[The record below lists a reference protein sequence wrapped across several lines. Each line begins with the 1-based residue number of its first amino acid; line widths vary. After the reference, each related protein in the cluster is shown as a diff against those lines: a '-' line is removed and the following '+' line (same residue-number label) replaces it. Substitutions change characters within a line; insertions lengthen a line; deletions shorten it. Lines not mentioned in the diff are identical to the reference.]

1 MIYFLVFLFLEI
13 ATTSFFAGMLGIFL
27 TFVWTIVSIFLG
39 IFIIKNFNLVIMYN
53 INEIMAGNL
62 DQEEFYKNNISK
74 LIGALL
80 LIIPGFFSDILG
92 ILFFS
97 GLLNSFFVNMFS
109 NKSSKNKGKKSAT
122 STYTYTY
129 TNTANGNTN
138 TNANSDDIIDVEII
152 ESIEN
157 NSKK

>member
-13 ATTSFFAGMLGIFL
+13 ATSSFFAGMLGVFG
-27 TFVWTIVSIFLG
+27 TFVWMIVSILLG

-62 DQEEFYKNNISK
+62 NQEEFYKNNISK

-97 GLLNSFFVNMFS
+97 GLLNLVFVNMFGS
-109 NKSSKNKGKKSAT
+109 KTNKKDSAKT
-122 STYTYTY
+122 YTHSTYAY
-129 TNTANGNTN
+129 GNE
-138 TNANSDDIIDVEII
+138 SPKSKSKDDEIIDVEII
-152 ESIEN
+152 EPIEN
-157 NSKK
+157 KNNNK